1 MNISY
6 INSTLHIKDI
16 PFDPQLTL
24 IDSAQVFH
32 WKKTDT
38 NEYRAVVAGKKIRL
52 LSADDGFL
60 LDPVSEADIP
70 FWCHYFD
77 FGRDYAAIAQSCAAY
92 PTAQQAM
99 HLLPGMRVLNQP
111 PWETLISFITSANNN
126 VSRIRSLIEKLIDA
140 FGEEGA
146 FPTPERLSSA
156 CENDLRALGF
166 GYRAPYLIK
175 TAQIIQSGFPLDH
188 LKNLPYSEA
197 HAQLLSLPGV
207 GDKVADCV
215 QLFSTGH
222 SEAFPIDVWVERLM
236 KRWFLPDAHGKREIS
251 RKAHEMFGRN
261 AGIIQQSL
269 FHCARLGL
277 IPLE

>member
-6 INSTLHIKDI
+6 TDGVLSIADL

-32 WKKTDT
+32 WKKTKETEFFASVGSRHVFLTTDD
-38 NEYRAVVAGKKIRL
+38 NGFS
-52 LSADDGFL
+52 LSR
-60 LDPVSEADIP
+60 VSKEDIP
-70 FWCHYFD
+70 FWRHYFD
-77 FGRDYAAIAQSCAAY
+77 LDRNYSAIAEACAAF
-92 PTAQQAM
+92 PTAQRAM
-99 HLLPGMRVLNQP
+99 QLLPGMRVLNQP
-111 PWETLISFITSANNN
+111 PWETLVAFIISANNN
-126 VSRIRSLIEKLIDA
+126 VSRIRGLVEKLIDHY
-140 FGEEGA
+140 GENGS
-146 FPTPERLSSA
+146 FPTPEQLSLVS
-156 CENDLRALGF
+156 EESLRSLGF

-175 TAQIIQSGFPLDH
+175 TARMVHDGFPLRLLRD
-188 LKNLPYSEA
+188 LSYEEA
-197 HAQLLSLPGV
+197 HRLLISLPGV

-215 QLFSTGH
+215 QLFGTGH

-236 KRWFLPDAHGKREIS
+236 KCWFLPEAHGKREIS
-251 RKAHEMFGRN
+251 RRAHEMFGKN